1 MSQFFS
7 KQLNLNQ
14 PLATKIF
21 QKSINENK
29 LAKAYLLLGQAEDD
43 KLLLVKELTAY
54 LNCMQKSS
62 QQKGSCLIEKNG
74 LPINTWCINCRWIHE
89 DKHPQALMRLSGA
102 GSKSGKIAVEDARAF
117 ANEVSKTSSY
127 YRVMVIEDASQEI
140 LHRPAANTLL
150 KTIEEPRSNVLMI
163 FFAQVISD
171 VLPTIT
177 SRCQMINLASNQY
190 NKCFSLT
197 AKSQFENLISAN
209 PNKSSLEKCLPSLE
223 KLTSQ
228 DSTFADAINTIENIQ
243 ALLKEDVGIQDILD
257 YLVAMDLYSTKN
269 IFAKNNTQY
278 AKELFLISQIAKE
291 QSKHYVS
298 QRAAV
303 ETFVYAWHRL
313 KLTGINPLKIQR

>member
-7 KQLNLNQ
+7 KQLNINQ

-29 LAKAYLLLGQAEDD
+29 LAKAYLLLGQAEGD
-43 KLLLVKELTAY
+43 KLLLVKELTAH
-54 LNCMQKSS
+54 LNCIQKSS
-62 QQKGSCLIEKNG
+62 QLKGSCLIEENR
-74 LPINTWCINCRWIHE
+74 LPIDTWCINCRWIHE
-89 DKHPQALMRLSGA
+89 DKHPQAIIRLSGA
-102 GSKSGKIAVEDARAF
+102 SNKSSKIAVEDARAF
-117 ANEVSKTSSY
+117 ANEVGKTSSY
-127 YRVMVIEDASQEI
+127 CRVMVIEDASQEI

-150 KTIEEPRSNVLMI
+150 KTIEEPRSKVLMI
-163 FFAQVISD
+163 FFARVLSD

-177 SRCQMINLASNQY
+177 SRCQMINLSSNQY
-190 NKCFSLT
+190 NQCFSLT
-197 AKSQFENLISAN
+197 SKSQFEKLISVN
-209 PNKSSLEKCLPSLE
+209 PNSSLLEKCLPSLE

-228 DSTFADAINTIENIQ
+228 DSTFADAINATENIQ
-243 ALLKEDVGIQDILD
+243 ALLKNDIDIQDMLD
-257 YLVAMDLYSTKN
+257 YLVAMDLFSTKN

-298 QRAAV
+298 QRAAI
-303 ETFVYAWHRL
+303 ETFIYAWHRL